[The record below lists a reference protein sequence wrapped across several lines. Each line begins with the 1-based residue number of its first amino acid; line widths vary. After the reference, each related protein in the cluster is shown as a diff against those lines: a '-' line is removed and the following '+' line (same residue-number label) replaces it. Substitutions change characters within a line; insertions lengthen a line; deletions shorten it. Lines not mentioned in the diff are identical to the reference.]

1 MAVRMSVNLSD
12 QVAQTLKDSAD
23 KNCVSVTEQ
32 VRRAI
37 STEVWREKVEESGGK
52 VLVEDKDGRVRE
64 VSFQR

>member
-37 STEVWREKVEESGGK
+37 STEVWREMVEESGGK